1 MEGYGHWIPLE
12 REAKGLM
19 VRLRALGFS
28 ISDACCNI
36 GISYPYAQ

>member
-12 REAKGLM
+12 REAQSLT

-36 GISYPYAQ
+36 GTSYPYAQ